1 MQFAERRA
9 EINFLRADAV
19 ANAYNFVGSLSQFEL
34 RAKRQRL
41 ARSLCLR
48 LLPML
53 NYTERIS
60 LLMRDVVQRVP
71 TLSFIDVSKVLVF
84 ARQGRSDA
92 EGAYATC
99 HCVCLPPSEPG
110 YYFWKDRRTGKLT
123 RRSEWFVTKSPS
135 VTVGGTPIDYMIS
148 FSLPRYC
155 DQKLSRSRKQV
166 HYAGQPDWIAKLDT
180 IVHELYH
187 IDPQGPGIRRMER
200 ADGTYSANCHGHSF
214 FENVVEM
221 VNQYLATKPDPATYE
236 FLSYDLAGLTD
247 RFGGVVGTTF
257 KSYPSYPQRY
267 TQVLD
272 PQPESASEMDCRV
285 EPLKMPR
292 VKTEFTDA
300 DIVVREFR
308 RTTHHRTIRGRRP
321 RAA

>member
-1 MQFAERRA
+1 MA
-9 EINFLRADAV
+9 
-19 ANAYNFVGSLSQFEL
+19 
-34 RAKRQRL
+34 
-41 ARSLCLR
+41 
-48 LLPML
+48 ML

-71 TLSFIDVSKVLVF
+71 TLSFIDMSKVLVF

-110 YYFWKDRRTGKLT
+110 YYFWRDRRSGKLT

-135 VTVGGTPIDYMIS
+135 VTVDGTQIDYMIS
-148 FSLPRYC
+148 FALPRYC

-180 IVHELYH
+180 VVHELYH

-200 ADGTYSANCHGHSF
+200 ADGTYSANCHGQRF
-214 FENVVEM
+214 FENVVQM
-221 VNQYLATKPDPATYE
+221 VNQYLAAKPDPAVYE
-236 FLSYDLAGLTD
+236 FLSYDLAGLTE

-272 PQPESASEMDCRV
+272 PQPESGAPLDCRM
-285 EPLKMPR
+285 EPLKVPR
-292 VKTEFTDA
+292 VRTEFTDA

-308 RTTHHRTIRGRRP
+308 PAAPRRSIRGRRS